1 MMGEKTTAEV
11 LKDWLIRTR
20 GYYLTPKEPYHRWI
34 AIAIAVFCVG
44 ALIYSF
50 VQ

>member
-34 AIAIAVFCVG
+34 AIAIFAIVIG
-44 ALIYSF
+44 AIIYKAA
-50 VQ
+50 Q